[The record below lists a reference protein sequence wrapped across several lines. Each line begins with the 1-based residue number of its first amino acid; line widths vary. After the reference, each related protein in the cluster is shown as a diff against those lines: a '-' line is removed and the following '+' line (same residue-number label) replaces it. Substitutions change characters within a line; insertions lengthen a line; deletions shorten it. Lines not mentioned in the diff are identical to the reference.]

1 MSKKILVVDDDPTIL
16 TIAEMI
22 LRNADYD
29 VICAKSGLECL
40 AHLTQNPPDLLLL
53 DIIMPFMDGL
63 ETLRRVRNELHMT
76 ELPVILL
83 TGESDLNTVK
93 AAKGLGATDYILKPI
108 KQDLLLSKLEQRL
121 SAGK

>member
-22 LRNADYD
+22 LRKADYD

-63 ETLRRVRNELHMT
+63 ETLRRVRNELHMR

-83 TGESDLNTVK
+83 TGESDLGTVQ
-93 AAKGLGATDYILKPI
+93 AAKDLGATDYILKPI

-121 SAGK
+121 PAGK

>member
-22 LRNADYD
+22 LRKAGYD

-63 ETLRRVRNELHMT
+63 ETLRRIRNEMRLA

-83 TGESDLNTVK
+83 TGESDLGTVQ
-93 AAKGLGATDYILKPI
+93 AAKDLGATDYILKPI
-108 KQDLLLSKLEQRL
+108 KQDLLLAKLEQRL